1 MSNVKKGIIMLF
13 AAYFMWGV
21 LPIYWKALGALG
33 SIEILAHRILWSAA
47 AALIYTICKGQWH
60 MVVNFVRSQ
69 KIGTFK
75 LMAGGVLI
83 SFNWWLYIWAVNDGR
98 ILETS
103 LGYFINPLVSMMFG
117 MFCFGEKL
125 SRLQYGAV
133 VLVCGGVAVEVISA
147 GVPPFVSLGLAFSFG
162 LYSVLKKTIAI
173 DPMAGLLIETLT
185 VTPPALLWLI
195 HLQTSGL
202 ASFPYSAA
210 TTLLLAGTGIITT
223 IPLALFAVAMRHVP
237 LTTVGF
243 VQYLSP
249 SITFIIGNFIYHEA
263 MPPSRLAAF
272 AFIWAALCLYT
283 FNAAVNISPN
293 HVKTR

>member
-1 MSNVKKGIIMLF
+1 MGNVKKGIIMLF
-13 AAYFMWGV
+13 SAYFMWGV
-21 LPIYWKALGALG
+21 LPIYWKALASLG

-47 AALIYTICKGQWH
+47 AALIYTLCKGRWH
-60 MVVNFVRSQ
+60 LVTDFIRNR
-69 KIGTFK
+69 KIAALK

-103 LGYFINPLVSMMFG
+103 LGYFINPPVSMMFG
-117 MFCFGEKL
+117 MFCFSEKL

-133 VLVCGGVAVEVISA
+133 VLVFLGVGVEIVSA
-147 GVPPFVSLGLAFSFG
+147 GKIPFVSLGLAFSFG
-162 LYSVLKKTIAI
+162 FYSVLKKTVSI

-202 ASFPYSAA
+202 ASFPYSAS

-223 IPLALFAVAMRHVP
+223 IPLALFAVAMRYVP

-249 SITFIIGNFIYHEA
+249 SITFIIGNFIYHETMA
-263 MPPSRLAAF
+263 PSRLASF
-272 AFIWAALCLYT
+272 AFIWAALGLYT
-283 FNAAVNISPN
+283 FNAAVNKSPN
-293 HVKTR
+293 QAKTS